1 MADFIGRQE
10 ELRALQEKYDR
21 NDFQMAIIYGRRRIG
36 KTTMINRF
44 IGQNDCPAISFIA
57 VEQKE
62 SELLDMMGAAVMDA
76 LAPDLAGSISFE
88 SFEKLFDY
96 IARAAG
102 RKRIIFL
109 IDEYPYLAK
118 ECPYMNSLLQKYIDT
133 KWKNTG
139 LFLILCGSLVSFMAR
154 DVIGRDAPLHGRST
168 LEIKLKPFN
177 YCEAAKFVPD
187 YTPEEKAVVYG
198 LTGGVAKYLEQF
210 NPDLDLRTNIVRQFF
225 TGTGYFTEEQ
235 IRTIVTGDRLNPTA
249 YNTILSAI
257 ASGCT
262 KYSELA
268 QNTKMDNLN
277 YYLNVLIEAE
287 LVEKRVSGRKSC
299 YVISDSMLRFWFRF
313 VNRGSSLINAGR
325 GEVYY
330 DHNVECSLHEYMGGV
345 FEEMAR
351 QYIFR
356 HAGSE
361 EFPVIVTDIEEYQ
374 NSVRMPDGTVRN
386 IEIDLLGK
394 DDSRIA
400 LIGECKFRNQNFSKS
415 DLENFLDKLDYIPK
429 ARNARAVI
437 FSLNGFSEYVL
448 NNSDGLILIDI
459 AKMYA

>member
-1 MADFIGRQE
+1 M
-10 ELRALQEKYDR
+10 
-21 NDFQMAIIYGRRRIG
+21 
-36 KTTMINRF
+36 
-44 IGQNDCPAISFIA
+44 
-57 VEQKE
+57 
-62 SELLDMMGAAVMDA
+62 
-76 LAPDLAGSISFE
+76 
-88 SFEKLFDY
+88 
-96 IARAAG
+96 
-102 RKRIIFL
+102 
-109 IDEYPYLAK
+109 
-118 ECPYMNSLLQKYIDT
+118 
-133 KWKNTG
+133 
-139 LFLILCGSLVSFMAR
+139 
-154 DVIGRDAPLHGRST
+154 
-168 LEIKLKPFN
+168 
-177 YCEAAKFVPD
+177 
-187 YTPEEKAVVYG
+187 
-198 LTGGVAKYLEQF
+198 
-210 NPDLDLRTNIVRQFF
+210 
-225 TGTGYFTEEQ
+225 
-235 IRTIVTGDRLNPTA
+235 
-249 YNTILSAI
+249 
-257 ASGCT
+257 
-262 KYSELA
+262 
-268 QNTKMDNLN
+268 
-277 YYLNVLIEAE
+277 
-287 LVEKRVSGRKSC
+287 SGRKSY